1 MKIRVFDTEADGL
14 LDTITKIHILS
25 YTEDGE
31 TFHTTTDYDTMRKW
45 LSEEGVLW
53 VGHFAIG
60 YDMPAINA
68 VLGGGDFTAMTYK
81 QFWDSMYVS
90 WALFPDRLKHGLE
103 ALGLEHGFPK
113 VVVRE
118 DQWEEGDP
126 ELMRER
132 VERDVLI
139 NWCEYIKQR
148 KRLEEI
154 YGT

>member
-1 MKIRVFDTEADGL
+1 MKIRVFDTEGVGL
-14 LDTITKIHILS
+14 NNSATKLWNLC

-31 TFHTTTDYDTMRKW
+31 EFHYTTDYDTMREW
-45 LSEEGVLW
+45 LQEPGILW
-53 VGHFAIG
+53 VGHYAIG
-60 YDMPAINA
+60 HDLPAIKA
-68 VLGGGDFTAMTYK
+68 VLGLEMNYK
-81 QFWDSMYVS
+81 QFWDTMYLS
-90 WALFPDRLKHGLE
+90 WALFPDRPKHGLE

-113 VVVRE
+113 VAVRE

-126 ELMRER
+126 VLMRER

>member
-1 MKIRVFDTEADGL
+1 MVNKVRVFDTEADGL
-14 LDTITKIHILS
+14 LDTITKIYVLS
-25 YTEDGE
+25 FTEDGE
-31 TFHTTTDYDTMRKW
+31 IFHTTSDYEVMKEW
-45 LSEEGVLW
+45 LSEEEVLW

-60 YDMPAINA
+60 YDMPAIKA
-68 VLGGGDFTAMTYK
+68 VLGLEMTYK
-81 QFWDSMYVS
+81 QFWDSMYLS
-90 WALFPDRLKHGLE
+90 WALFPERPKHGLE

-126 ELMRER
+126 VLMRER

-139 NWCEYIKQR
+139 NYHEYLKQR